1 VIAFKRHDSGLLNGL
16 LGRREARSYSGAQGG
31 AIRGQLQK
39 AGYYR
44 MSQMPIANEFNNA
57 SVGLP
62 GILRTRTTPDGA
74 CRTSTLRFS
83 GVCNVKVSLIVPVFN
98 EEQAIS
104 LFHQA
109 VRRELK
115 LDRCEVEIVFINDGS
130 TDQTAEQAKA
140 LAQVDEQVLLINF
153 SRNFGKEPALFAGLE
168 YATGDAVIPMDVD
181 LQDPISVI
189 PQLIAEWQKGAD
201 VVLAKRRNRASD
213 SYLKRHSAAMFYHLL
228 NRIAYT
234 RIEENVGDFRLMDRK
249 VVNVIRAL
257 PEHQLFMKGVL
268 SWAGFTSV
276 VVEYERAGRVA
287 GSSKFNGWKLWNLA
301 LEGITSFSTVPLR
314 LWTYIGGGISIFAVL
329 YAVYM
334 VLDKIFFGNN
344 VPGYPSL
351 MTAILFLGGVQ
362 LIGIGILGE
371 YVGRIY
377 IEAKHRPRYVVKD
390 VIGGKDRIGL

>member
-1 VIAFKRHDSGLLNGL
+1 MKI
-16 LGRREARSYSGAQGG
+16 
-31 AIRGQLQK
+31 
-39 AGYYR
+39 
-44 MSQMPIANEFNNA
+44 
-57 SVGLP
+57 
-62 GILRTRTTPDGA
+62 
-74 CRTSTLRFS
+74 
-83 GVCNVKVSLIVPVFN
+83 SLIVPVFN
-98 EEQAIS
+98 EEQAIG
-104 LFHQA
+104 LFYQA
-109 VRRELK
+109 VRREL
-115 LDRCEVEIVFINDGS
+115 RFEQGEVEIVFINDGS
-130 TDQTAEQAKA
+130 SDRTAEEVKA

-168 YATGDAVIPMDVD
+168 HATGDAVIPLDVD

-189 PQLIAEWQKGAD
+189 PRLIEEWQKGAD
-201 VVLAKRRNRASD
+201 VVLAKRRGRAAD
-213 SYLKRHSAAMFYHLL
+213 SYLRRCSAALFYHLL

-249 VVNVIRAL
+249 VVDVIRTL

-268 SWAGFTSV
+268 SWAGFTTV

-314 LWTYIGGGISIFAVL
+314 LWTYVGGSISIFAVL

-334 VLDKIFFGNN
+334 VLDQIFFGNS

-377 IEAKHRPRYVVKD
+377 IEAKHRPRYVIKD
-390 VIGGKDRIGL
+390 VIGGKDRLGL

>member
-1 VIAFKRHDSGLLNGL
+1 
-16 LGRREARSYSGAQGG
+16 
-31 AIRGQLQK
+31 
-39 AGYYR
+39 
-44 MSQMPIANEFNNA
+44 
-57 SVGLP
+57 
-62 GILRTRTTPDGA
+62 
-74 CRTSTLRFS
+74 
-83 GVCNVKVSLIVPVFN
+83 VKVSLIVPVFN
-98 EEQAIS
+98 EEQAIN

-115 LDRCEVEIVFINDGS
+115 LDPCEVEIVFINDGS
-130 TDQTAEQAKA
+130 TDRTAEQAKA

-189 PQLIAEWQKGAD
+189 PRLITEWQKGAD
-201 VVLAKRRNRASD
+201 VVLAKRQNRDSD
-213 SYLKRHSAAMFYHLL
+213 SYLKRHSAVMFYHLL
-228 NRIAYT
+228 NRISYT

-268 SWAGFTSV
+268 SWAGFTTA

-334 VLDKIFFGNN
+334 VLDKIFFGNS

>member
-1 VIAFKRHDSGLLNGL
+1 
-16 LGRREARSYSGAQGG
+16 
-31 AIRGQLQK
+31 
-39 AGYYR
+39 
-44 MSQMPIANEFNNA
+44 M
-57 SVGLP
+57 
-62 GILRTRTTPDGA
+62 
-74 CRTSTLRFS
+74 
-83 GVCNVKVSLIVPVFN
+83 KVSLIVPVFN

-115 LDRCEVEIVFINDGS
+115 LDPCEVEIVFINDGS
-130 TDQTAEQAKA
+130 TDRTAEQAKA

-189 PQLIAEWQKGAD
+189 PQLITEWQKGAD
-201 VVLAKRRNRASD
+201 VVLAKRRNRDSD
-213 SYLKRHSAAMFYHLL
+213 SYLKRHSASLFYHLL
-228 NRIAYT
+228 NRISYT

-268 SWAGFTSV
+268 SWAGFTTA
-276 VVEYERAGRVA
+276 VVEYERARRVA
-287 GSSKFNGWKLWNLA
+287 GRSKFNGWKLWNLA

-390 VIGGKDRIGL
+390 VIGGKDRTGL

>member
-1 VIAFKRHDSGLLNGL
+1 
-16 LGRREARSYSGAQGG
+16 
-31 AIRGQLQK
+31 
-39 AGYYR
+39 
-44 MSQMPIANEFNNA
+44 M
-57 SVGLP
+57 
-62 GILRTRTTPDGA
+62 
-74 CRTSTLRFS
+74 
-83 GVCNVKVSLIVPVFN
+83 KVSLIVPVFN

-115 LDRCEVEIVFINDGS
+115 LDPYEVEIVFINDGS

-189 PQLIAEWQKGAD
+189 PRLIAEWQKGAD
-201 VVLAKRRNRASD
+201 VVLAKRRDRASD

-228 NRIAYT
+228 NRISYT

-268 SWAGFTSV
+268 SWAGFTTV
-276 VVEYERAGRVA
+276 VVEYERAQRVA
-287 GSSKFNGWKLWNLA
+287 GRSKFNGWKLWNLA
-301 LEGITSFSTVPLR
+301 LEGVTSFSTVPLR
-314 LWTYIGGGISIFAVL
+314 LWTYVGGGLSIFAVL

-334 VLDKIFFGNN
+334 VLDKIFFGNS

-371 YVGRIY
+371 YIGRIY
-377 IEAKHRPRYVVKD
+377 IEAKHRPRYVIKD
-390 VIGGKDRIGL
+390 IVGGKARGER

>member
-1 VIAFKRHDSGLLNGL
+1 
-16 LGRREARSYSGAQGG
+16 
-31 AIRGQLQK
+31 
-39 AGYYR
+39 
-44 MSQMPIANEFNNA
+44 M
-57 SVGLP
+57 
-62 GILRTRTTPDGA
+62 
-74 CRTSTLRFS
+74 
-83 GVCNVKVSLIVPVFN
+83 KVSLIVPVFN

-104 LFHQA
+104 LFYQA
-109 VRRELK
+109 VQRELR
-115 LDRCEVEIVFINDGS
+115 LGGDEIEIVFINDGS
-130 TDQTAEQAKA
+130 SDRTAEQVKA
-140 LAQVDEQVLLINF
+140 LAQVDERVLLINF

-168 YATGDAVIPMDVD
+168 YASGDAVIPMDVD

-189 PQLIAEWQKGAD
+189 PLLIDEWQKGAD
-201 VVLAKRRNRASD
+201 VVLAKRRNRATD
-213 SYLKRHSAAMFYHLL
+213 GYLKRHSAALFYHVL

-268 SWAGFTSV
+268 SWAGFTTA

-301 LEGITSFSTVPLR
+301 LEGVTSFSTVPLR
-314 LWTYIGGGISIFAVL
+314 LWTYVGGGISIFAVL

-334 VLDKIFFGNN
+334 VLDKIFFGNS

-377 IEAKHRPRYVVKD
+377 IEAKHLSL
-390 VIGGKDRIGL
+390 IHI

>member
-1 VIAFKRHDSGLLNGL
+1 
-16 LGRREARSYSGAQGG
+16 
-31 AIRGQLQK
+31 
-39 AGYYR
+39 
-44 MSQMPIANEFNNA
+44 M
-57 SVGLP
+57 
-62 GILRTRTTPDGA
+62 
-74 CRTSTLRFS
+74 
-83 GVCNVKVSLIVPVFN
+83 KVSLIVPVFN

-115 LDRCEVEIVFINDGS
+115 LDPYEVEIVFINDGS

-189 PQLIAEWQKGAD
+189 PRLIAEWQKGAD
-201 VVLAKRRNRASD
+201 VVLAKRRDRTSD

-228 NRIAYT
+228 NRISYT

-268 SWAGFTSV
+268 SWAGFTTV
-276 VVEYERAGRVA
+276 VVEYERAQRVA
-287 GSSKFNGWKLWNLA
+287 GRSKFNGWKLWNLA
-301 LEGITSFSTVPLR
+301 LEGITSFSTVPLQ

-334 VLDKIFFGNN
+334 VLDKIFFGNS

-377 IEAKHRPRYVVKD
+377 IEAKHRPRYVIKD
-390 VIGGKDRIGL
+390 VIGGKDRVGL

>member
-1 VIAFKRHDSGLLNGL
+1 
-16 LGRREARSYSGAQGG
+16 
-31 AIRGQLQK
+31 
-39 AGYYR
+39 
-44 MSQMPIANEFNNA
+44 M
-57 SVGLP
+57 
-62 GILRTRTTPDGA
+62 
-74 CRTSTLRFS
+74 
-83 GVCNVKVSLIVPVFN
+83 KVSLIVPVFN
-98 EEQAIS
+98 EEQAIN
-104 LFHQA
+104 LFYQA

-115 LDRCEVEIVFINDGS
+115 LDPCEVEIVFINDGS

-201 VVLAKRRNRASD
+201 VVLAKRRNRDSD
-213 SYLKRHSAAMFYHLL
+213 SYLKRHSASLFYHLL
-228 NRIAYT
+228 NRISYT

-268 SWAGFTSV
+268 SWAGFTTA

-390 VIGGKDRIGL
+390 VIGGKDRVGL

>member
-1 VIAFKRHDSGLLNGL
+1 
-16 LGRREARSYSGAQGG
+16 
-31 AIRGQLQK
+31 
-39 AGYYR
+39 
-44 MSQMPIANEFNNA
+44 M
-57 SVGLP
+57 
-62 GILRTRTTPDGA
+62 
-74 CRTSTLRFS
+74 
-83 GVCNVKVSLIVPVFN
+83 KVSLIVPVFN

-104 LFHQA
+104 LFYQA

-115 LDRCEVEIVFINDGS
+115 LDRCEVEIIFINDGS
-130 TDQTAEQAKA
+130 TDRTAEQAKA
-140 LAQVDEQVLLINF
+140 LAQDDEQVLLINF

-168 YATGDAVIPMDVD
+168 FATGDAVIPMDVD

-201 VVLAKRRNRASD
+201 VVLAKRRDRASD
-213 SYLKRHSAAMFYHLL
+213 SYLKRHSAALFYHLL
-228 NRIAYT
+228 NRISYT

-268 SWAGFTSV
+268 SWAGFTTV
-276 VVEYERAGRVA
+276 VVEYERASRVA
-287 GSSKFNGWKLWNLA
+287 GRSKFNGWKLWNLA

-334 VLDKIFFGNN
+334 VLDKIFFGNS

-371 YVGRIY
+371 YIGRIY
-377 IEAKHRPRYVVKD
+377 IEAKHRPRYVVKE
-390 VIGGKDRIGL
+390 VIGGKDRLGL